1 MGAPPGRPLGTA
13 FFVFAARVGKHERR
27 VPQVS
32 ILKPGIAQSST
43 HEITRS
49 ETYSIF
55 GIGVDRK
62 HALKWLF
69 PQGKATFHCFKKV
82 YEYSENALDVAACL
96 PALLE
101 IALVILLSAPEGL
114 RRLYLGHNPLRFELA
129 RSRQLL
135 NLGFGLRLLLRRV
148 EEDGRAV
155 LCAPVR
161 PLAIQRR

>member
-43 HEITRS
+43 HEIARS

-69 PQGKATFHCFKKV
+69 PQGKATFHCCKEV
-82 YEYSENALDVAACL
+82 YVYSENALELVASTM
-96 PALLE
+96 
-101 IALVILLSAPEGL
+101 LSKATASARAPSF
-114 RRLYLGHNPLRFELA
+114 RLSSGE
-129 RSRQLL
+129 
-135 NLGFGLRLLLRRV
+135 RV
-148 EEDGRAV
+148 GNFKSKRDEFTRAET
-155 LCAPVR
+155 
-161 PLAIQRR
+161 